1 MLIIREMQIK
11 AKMRYHLIPVK
22 MPIIKKPTNNKC
34 WQEYGKETNPCIL
47 LVGCKLVELL
57 RRHSTKYTQKPKTEL
72 PYHPAMSLLV
82 DRQFMVQ
89 YISEE

>member
-1 MLIIREMQIK
+1 
-11 AKMRYHLIPVK
+11 
-22 MPIIKKPTNNKC
+22 
-34 WQEYGKETNPCIL
+34 
-47 LVGCKLVELL
+47 VELL

-89 YISEE
+89 YISEEKENTNSKKKLMNINVHSALFTIAKKWKQPQYP